1 MLPIEIVITHALRT
15 PIGKFL
21 GALSPLS
28 AVELGAH
35 AIRSVL
41 AESGLDGSEVDDV
54 LMGQGRQ
61 LGSGPNPARQSA
73 IAAGL
78 PDTVPASTFNRACGS
93 GLETIWMG
101 ARRLALGEAKF
112 IIAGG
117 MESMT
122 NIPYL
127 LPKMRSGYRLGHG
140 EVLDGN
146 FKDGFFCPLA
156 NMPMGRT
163 AENLVDRFELSR
175 QEQDEYA
182 LQSFQ
187 RWEAAEAAGRFASER
202 APIEITGRKGA
213 VTKVDFDEHG
223 RKGQTLEALAK
234 LPPVFRKA
242 EEGGTVHA
250 GNSSGI
256 TDGGVALLLTTREIA
271 EQRGMPIMARLGVM
285 QMRALAPEIMGVAP
299 VPAMQALCAKLDVKP
314 DDFDLIELN
323 EAFAAQVLACQRQF
337 PLPMDRLNVNGG
349 AIALGHPIGASGA
362 RIATTLLHE
371 MQRRDAKLGMAA
383 LCMSGGQG
391 MAISFHRD

>member
-1 MLPIEIVITHALRT
+1 MLPVEIVVTHASRS

-21 GALSPLS
+21 GTLSPLS
-28 AVELGAH
+28 AVQLGAH
-35 AIRSVL
+35 AIRAVVE
-41 AESGLDGSEVDDV
+41 AAGIEPGEVDDV

-61 LGSGPNPARQSA
+61 LGSGPNPARQAA

-78 PDTVPASTFNRACGS
+78 PDTVPAATFNRACGS
-93 GLETIWMG
+93 SLETIWLG
-101 ARRLALGEAKF
+101 ARALALGEAKF
-112 IIAGG
+112 VVAGG

-127 LPKMRSGYRLGHG
+127 LPKMRHGYRLGHG

-146 FKDGFFCPLA
+146 YKDGFYCPLA
-156 NMPMGRT
+156 DMPMGRT
-163 AENLVDRFELSR
+163 AENLVDRFEISR

-187 RWEAAEAAGRFASER
+187 RWQAAEEAGHFAAER
-202 APIEITGRKGA
+202 VAIEVPGRKGTST
-213 VTKVDFDEHG
+213 VMDFDEHG
-223 RKGQTLEALAK
+223 RKGQTIEALGK

-256 TDGGVALLLTTREIA
+256 TDGGAALLLTTRKIA
-271 EQRGMPIMARLGVM
+271 EERGLPVLARIGAM
-285 QMRALAPEIMGVAP
+285 QLRALSPKIMGVAP
-299 VPAMQALCAKLDVKP
+299 VPAMQALCKELDKTP

-323 EAFAAQVLACQRQF
+323 EAFAAQVLACLREF
-337 PLPMDRLNVNGG
+337 SLPMDRLNVNGG

-362 RIATTLLHE
+362 RVATTLLHE
-371 MQRRDAKLGMAA
+371 MQRRDAKLGMAT

-391 MAISFHRD
+391 MAMSFHRD